1 MKETKKTKKAIKP
14 KFIVDMTTAET
25 PGDVAD
31 AFILAK
37 VNAGMPISTAELIC
51 AKYNAID
58 RVMEELKE
66 LTSEFA
72 ERVNVV
78 EDDDLVKDIINLVNA
93 KLNKKTPWYKRFW
106 KWLKKPF
113 TKKK

>member
-14 KFIVDMTTAET
+14 KFIVDMTATET
-25 PGDVAD
+25 PADVAD

-37 VNAGMPISTAELIC
+37 INAGIPISTTELIC
-51 AKYNAID
+51 TKFNTID
-58 RVMEELKE
+58 RIMEELRE

-72 ERVNVV
+72 EHVNVV
-78 EDDDLVKDIINLVNA
+78 EDDKLVKDIINLVNA
-93 KLNKKTPWYKRFW
+93 KLNKKQPWYKRFW
-106 KWLKKPF
+106 NWLKKPF